1 MTVAKNLITRVQ
13 RLVIEAS
20 DKETEI
26 NLFTSTLVMNNYLR
40 DFTKRIIKKEK
51 QNDKKRH
58 QQKE

>member
-13 RLVIEAS
+13 RLVTEAS

-40 DFTKRIIKKEK
+40 DLTKRIIKKEK

>member
-13 RLVIEAS
+13 RLVTEAS